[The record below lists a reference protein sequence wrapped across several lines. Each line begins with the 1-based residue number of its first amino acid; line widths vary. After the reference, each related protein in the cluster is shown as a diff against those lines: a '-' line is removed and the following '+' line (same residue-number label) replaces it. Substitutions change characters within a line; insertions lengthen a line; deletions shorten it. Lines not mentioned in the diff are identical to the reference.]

1 MASKVKI
8 FLPYGPKRPAKASC
22 AGNRTEPHYVERYT
36 ETGHPYLVK
45 DGETDVY
52 AIIQSHKEE
61 CDINLMLQRYAAGD
75 TSIMRNDARYIDTS
89 NIPTSIHEMFNYMN
103 SQREK
108 FDALPVAIKQKFDN
122 SFEVW
127 ASTSGTADWIEKMG
141 MNERPKVDLKKEEPE
156 KKKEEHENG
165 EPKQ

>member
-1 MASKVKI
+1 MVIKI
-8 FLPYGPKRPAKASC
+8 YLPYGEKKPRKCSC

-52 AIIQSHKEE
+52 AIIQSHREE

-75 TSIMRNDARYIDTS
+75 TSVMRKDAKYIDTADL
-89 NIPTSIHEMFNYMN
+89 PTTIHEYFNMMN
-103 SQREK
+103 AQREK

-127 ASTSGTADWIEKMG
+127 ASTSGTGDWLEKMG
-141 MNERPKVDLKKEEPE
+141 IQGPAPE
-156 KKKEEHENG
+156 KKKEEVNKDNG
-165 EPKQ
+165 ET

>member
-1 MASKVKI
+1 MVKVKI
-8 FLPYGPKRPAKASC
+8 HRPYGDKPPRRCSC

-45 DGETDVY
+45 DGETDTY

-75 TSIMRNDARYIDTS
+75 TSVMRQDARYIDTADL
-89 NIPTSIHEMFNYMN
+89 PTTIHEYFNLM
-103 SQREK
+103 SAQREK
-108 FDALPVAIKQKFDN
+108 FNALPVAIKQKFDN

-127 ASTSGTADWIEKMG
+127 ASTSGTGEWLEKMG
-141 MNERPKVDLKKEEPE
+141 IQGSAKPEAKKEEVSN
-156 KKKEEHENG
+156 ENG
-165 EPKQ
+165 ET

>member
-8 FLPYGPKRPAKASC
+8 YLPYGPKRPAKVSC

-75 TSIMRNDARYIDTS
+75 TSVMRNDARYIDTS

-103 SQREK
+103 AQKEK
-108 FDALPVAIKQKFDN
+108 FDALPVDIKQKFDN

-127 ASTSGTADWIEKMG
+127 ASTSGTNEWTEKRG
-141 MNERPKVDLKKEEPE
+141 LNETPKTILKKEEPE
-156 KKKEEHENG
+156 NG
-165 EPKQ
+165 KQEQ

>member
-1 MASKVKI
+1 MAIKI
-8 FLPYGPKRPAKASC
+8 HLPYGDKPPRRCSC

-52 AIIQSHKEE
+52 AIIQSHREE

-75 TSIMRNDARYIDTS
+75 TSVMRKDAKYIDTS
-89 NIPTSIHEMFNYMN
+89 DLPTTVHEFFNLMN
-103 SQREK
+103 AQREK
-108 FDALPVAIKQKFDN
+108 FDALPIAIKQKFDN

-127 ASTSGTADWIEKMG
+127 ASTSGTNDWLEKMG
-141 MNERPKVDLKKEEPE
+141 IQGPAPEPKNKNKNKKEVNDD
-156 KKKEEHENG
+156 NG
-165 EPKQ
+165 ES

>member
-1 MASKVKI
+1 MASKAKI
-8 FLPYGPKRPAKASC
+8 YLPYGPKRPAKASHP
-22 AGNRTEPHYVERYT
+22 GNRTEPHYVERYT

-45 DGETDVY
+45 DGETDTY

-75 TSIMRNDARYIDTS
+75 TSVMRNDARYIDTS
-89 NIPTSIHEMFNYMN
+89 KIPTSIHEMFNYMN

-108 FDALPVAIKQKFDN
+108 FDALPVTIKQKFDN

-141 MNERPKVDLKKEEPE
+141 LNEKPKAAVKEES
-156 KKKEEHENG
+156 ENG
-165 EPKQ
+165 EQKQ